1 MLPSSKSRL
10 EYECYSE
17 TQVALLWII
26 QRSPAR
32 RHFGVEGVLV
42 ECTQR
47 KEIYAGGEQAE
58 ALDTYR
64 SQQLFLEDIADVDH
78 LQAQVVA
85 LYQPVVR
92 QPSVGCC
99 AAQTW
104 DDSVAVVIVCGPAVM
119 VILFRIAVDGCHHI
133 ESKRPLQQEI
143 QVESFIL
150 EGGV

>member
-64 SQQLFLEDIADVDH
+64 SQQLFLEGIADVDH

-85 LYQPVVR
+85 LYHPVVR
-92 QPSVGCC
+92 QPPVGCC
-99 AAQTW
+99 AAQKGA
-104 DDSVAVVIVCGPAVM
+104 DRVRVVFVYGPAIIV
-119 VILFRIAVDGCHHI
+119 VHLRLSVQECH
-133 ESKRPLQQEI
+133 KQETKPP
-143 QVESFIL
+143 
-150 EGGV
+150 

>member
-64 SQQLFLEDIADVDH
+64 YKQLFLEGIADVDH
-78 LQAQVVA
+78 LQAKVVA

-104 DDSVAVVIVCGPAVM
+104 DHSVAGFIFSGPEVT
-119 VILFRIAVDGCHHI
+119 VNLIRIAFDGCPPI
-133 ESKRPLQQEI
+133 D
-143 QVESFIL
+143 
-150 EGGV
+150 